1 MDLINPSIG
10 LIFWTTFTFVILLFL
25 LTKLAWKPIVGALKS
40 REDSINDA
48 LKAAEIAKEDM
59 KKLQSKNEKLLDQA
73 RIERDNI
80 IKEARNASNAL
91 KEEAKEEASKISTKM
106 VEDARLAINTEKQA
120 ALTDVKNLVANLSL
134 EIAEKL
140 IRTQLKDDKAQKAL
154 IEDFVKELNLN

>member
-25 LTKLAWKPIVGALKS
+25 LTKLAWKPIIGALRS

-59 KKLQSKNEKLLDQA
+59 QKLQSKNEKLLEQA
-73 RIERDNI
+73 RVERDNI

-91 KEEAKEEASKISTKM
+91 KEEAKEEASKISAKM
-106 VEDARLAINTEKQA
+106 VDDARAAIRTEKQA
-120 ALTDVKNLVANLSL
+120 ALTEVKTLVASLSL
-134 EIAEKL
+134 DIAEKL
-140 IRTQLKDDKAQKAL
+140 VRTELKDQKAQKAL
-154 IEDFVKELNLN
+154 IEDFVKDLNLN